1 MEKRQI
7 HQQAKVI
14 SLLYR
19 EKKTHPV
26 FFFFSSKNPRGQRS
40 PT

>member
-7 HQQAKVI
+7 HQQTKVI
-14 SLLYR
+14 SLLYA
-19 EKKTHPV
+19 EIKPTQYL
-26 FFFFSSKNPRGQRS
+26 FSSKNPRGQRS